1 MLEDLVRYIPYFDTI
16 FLGAERLQHKAVD
29 PLVQLSYVLPKQN
42 LYLLPE
48 GLGETLLKAKP
59 EWYTDKCEFLW
70 AFCKYFWEGHV
81 KLPEIDI
88 HALESHF

>member
-1 MLEDLVRYIPYFDTI
+1 
-16 FLGAERLQHKAVD
+16 
-29 PLVQLSYVLPKQN
+29 VLPKQN
-42 LYLLPE
+42 LYLLPQ
-48 GLGETLLKAKP
+48 GLGATLLKAKP

-88 HALESHF
+88 DTLLKKVSQNIQMRTPI